1 MDTHG
6 YVDMHIPIPI
16 YTRANQNVGT
26 RDCHIWVAFP
36 YLGTGLST
44 VCVFVREELTA
55 DRDRGRKSFPNERGS
70 NPLPIAGPF
79 L

>member
-1 MDTHG
+1 
-6 YVDMHIPIPI
+6 MHIPIPI

-26 RDCHIWVAFP
+26 RDCRIWVAFP

-44 VCVFVREELTA
+44 VSVFIREELTA
-55 DRDRGRKSFPNERGS
+55 DTDRGSKSFPNEQGS
-70 NPLPIAGPF
+70 NPLPTAGPF